1 MPVNWI
7 ELIETP
13 IVAYERDLNGSLGL
27 NDQLSL
33 NKGRYYPEYLWKK
46 WKVCSSDSQVSSS
59 DSEKDE
65 LDEHNHKEGWSKK
78 RTLLPKKI

>member
-1 MPVNWI
+1 MK
-7 ELIETP
+7 EM
-13 IVAYERDLNGSLGL
+13 
-27 NDQLSL
+27 
-33 NKGRYYPEYLWKK
+33 KGQVY
-46 WKVCSSDSQVSSS
+46 SSDSQVSSS

>member
-1 MPVNWI
+1 MK
-7 ELIETP
+7 EM
-13 IVAYERDLNGSLGL
+13 
-27 NDQLSL
+27 
-33 NKGRYYPEYLWKK
+33 KGQVDSK
-46 WKVCSSDSQVSSS
+46 DSQVSSS